1 MPHDFSAER
10 PYYTFDSYI
19 KRAFGRKLYRLALS
33 AGTTCPNRDGT
44 AGAGGCI
51 FCAGGAGAFAQS
63 PQLPVAEQIERAK
76 ARVSAKLRR
85 AADGPS
91 YIAYFQSYTGT
102 YAPLPRLRAL
112 FTEAVMHPDI
122 AALSVATRPDCL
134 DEQRV
139 SLLESL
145 SRIRPV
151 WVELGLQSA
160 NDGTARLCNRAY
172 PTELF
177 TAAAARLRRR
187 RPCHPG
193 PARRNACRH
202 ARDSRL
208 PEPPARGRREVP
220 FAARAPGRT
229 ACPHA
234 VYGADD
240 GRVYRASDR
249 LPPAPFAAHCR
260 TPDYGRRAEIRPARA
275 PVERGQE
282 TGPER
287 HPPKAA
293 RRGRVPG
300 HGLYAGI
307 TGGRPAT
314 VPDKNT

>member
-76 ARVSAKLRR
+76 ARVSAKFRR

-139 SLLESL
+139 FL
-145 SRIRPV
+145 
-151 WVELGLQSA
+151 
-160 NDGTARLCNRAY
+160 
-172 PTELF
+172 
-177 TAAAARLRRR
+177 
-187 RPCHPG
+187 
-193 PARRNACRH
+193 
-202 ARDSRL
+202 
-208 PEPPARGRREVP
+208 
-220 FAARAPGRT
+220 
-229 ACPHA
+229 
-234 VYGADD
+234 
-240 GRVYRASDR
+240 
-249 LPPAPFAAHCR
+249 
-260 TPDYGRRAEIRPARA
+260 
-275 PVERGQE
+275 
-282 TGPER
+282 
-287 HPPKAA
+287 
-293 RRGRVPG
+293 
-300 HGLYAGI
+300 
-307 TGGRPAT
+307 
-314 VPDKNT
+314 

>member
-145 SRIRPV
+145 SRIRRY
-151 WVELGLQSA
+151 GSSS
-160 NDGTARLCNRAY
+160 
-172 PTELF
+172 
-177 TAAAARLRRR
+177 
-187 RPCHPG
+187 
-193 PARRNACRH
+193 ACR
-202 ARDSRL
+202 AQTTDG
-208 PEPPARGRREVP
+208 PP
-220 FAARAPGRT
+220 
-229 ACPHA
+229 
-234 VYGADD
+234 
-240 GRVYRASDR
+240 
-249 LPPAPFAAHCR
+249 L
-260 TPDYGRRAEIRPARA
+260 
-275 PVERGQE
+275 
-282 TGPER
+282 
-287 HPPKAA
+287 
-293 RRGRVPG
+293 
-300 HGLYAGI
+300 
-307 TGGRPAT
+307 
-314 VPDKNT
+314 

>member
-187 RPCHPG
+187 GLPVVAHVILGLPG
-193 PARRNACRH
+193 ETRADMLATVDYLNRLRVDGVKFHLLHVLRGAQLARMPYTALTMDEYIGHLIACLRRLSPRIVVHRITGDGPKSDLLAPLWSADKKRVLNAIH
-202 ARDSRL
+202 QRL
-208 PEPPARGRREVP
+208 
-220 FAARAPGRT
+220 
-229 ACPHA
+229 
-234 VYGADD
+234 
-240 GRVYRASDR
+240 
-249 LPPAPFAAHCR
+249 
-260 TPDYGRRAEIRPARA
+260 RAEGAYQGMDYT
-275 PVERGQE
+275 PV
-282 TGPER
+282 
-287 HPPKAA
+287 
-293 RRGRVPG
+293 
-300 HGLYAGI
+300 
-307 TGGRPAT
+307 
-314 VPDKNT
+314 